1 MNTIARNIAAVL
13 VGAIVGSL
21 VNIGLI
27 IVGSSIIPAPEGV
40 DVTNAES
47 IAAAMDQFQVHH
59 FIFPFLAHALG
70 TLVGAVCAYV
80 IAARNKQIF
89 AYAIGALFLLGGI
102 ANSFMIPAPTWFI
115 VLDILAAYIPMAW
128 LGIQIGSKINIGG
141 GTGNSEAEESQP

>member
-1 MNTIARNIAAVL
+1 MNNIARNIAAVL

-27 IVGSSIIPAPEGV
+27 LLGSSIIPAPEGV

-47 IAAAMDQFQVHH
+47 IAASIDRFQVQH
-59 FIFPFLAHALG
+59 FVFPYLAHALG
-70 TLVGAVCAYV
+70 TLVGAVCAFV

-89 AYAIGALFLLGGI
+89 AYAIGVLFLAGGI
-102 ANSFMIPAPTWFI
+102 ANSFAIPAPTWFI
-115 VLDILAAYIPMAW
+115 VLDIVAAYIPMAW

-141 GTGNSEAEESQP
+141 GTSDSGAEQGQA

>member
-1 MNTIARNIAAVL
+1 MNDIVRNIAAVL

-21 VNIGLI
+21 INIGLI

-40 DVTNAES
+40 DVMNAES
-47 IAAAMDQFQVHH
+47 IAAALDQFQVQH

-70 TLVGAVCAYV
+70 TLVGAVCAFL

-89 AYAIGALFLLGGI
+89 AYAIGALFLVGGI

-115 VLDILAAYIPMAW
+115 ALDIVAAYIPMAW
-128 LGIQIGSKINIGG
+128 LAIQIGSKFDPRGSDKNPG
-141 GTGNSEAEESQP
+141 AEEGQA